1 MTPTPPPPDPLW
13 GFGPAR
19 RPHPGWRPPPRTPL
33 RGHVVRLA
41 RRIEKIAVLCL
52 GLGAV
57 GGVVWL
63 FVYAARHNPRARP
76 LRLTQAERL
85 LVVAPHPDDEM
96 VLAGGLMLMNL
107 KLGGVTRVVYL
118 TDGDAYLSGKW
129 GDLYAIRRRREARS
143 ALKALGVPRDSQR
156 FFGLNDSF
164 DTLTPQKT
172 LWLKNRLKKEVA
184 DFAPSLVIAPAYE
197 GGHCLHDV
205 SSALTA
211 HAVAETHQPTRLW
224 EGTEYNPYF
233 GIETPRKT
241 LAPVANLLLK
251 LLPGKLLLR
260 PEPVFIPRG
269 AGAEQKRVPVYRTH
283 LTYAERRKKLTALRK
298 YASQNLQQRLTR
310 RFGRAEWLR
319 PYPGYDYAK
328 PPFEHARS
336 LNYRLCDRWLGGT
349 ALGQWALAQYGTPA
363 WAGLPGAWGG
373 ISAPHPARSCLEY
386 SVCHI
391 THDQFLQKLPESWRR
406 GRFLPARSE

>member
-1 MTPTPPPPDPLW
+1 M
-13 GFGPAR
+13 
-19 RPHPGWRPPPRTPL
+19 
-33 RGHVVRLA
+33 
-41 RRIEKIAVLCL
+41 
-52 GLGAV
+52 
-57 GGVVWL
+57 
-63 FVYAARHNPRARP
+63 
-76 LRLTQAERL
+76 
-85 LVVAPHPDDEM
+85 
-96 VLAGGLMLMNL
+96 
-107 KLGGVTRVVYL
+107 
-118 TDGDAYLSGKW
+118 
-129 GDLYAIRRRREARS
+129 
-143 ALKALGVPRDSQR
+143 
-156 FFGLNDSF
+156 
-164 DTLTPQKT
+164 
-172 LWLKNRLKKEVA
+172 
-184 DFAPSLVIAPAYE
+184 
-197 GGHCLHDV
+197 

-391 THDQFLQKLPESWRR
+391 THDQFLQKQPESWRR